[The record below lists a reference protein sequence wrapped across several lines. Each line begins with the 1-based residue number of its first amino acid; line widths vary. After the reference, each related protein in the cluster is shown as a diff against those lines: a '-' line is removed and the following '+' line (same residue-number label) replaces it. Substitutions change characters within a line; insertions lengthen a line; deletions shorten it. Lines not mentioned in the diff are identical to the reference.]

1 LGIGIHGRQETLEVS
16 LEIAVSRVV
25 TVKISTVLIMPSV
38 RRLAINIVTMLLVF
52 LITKGESVSINSV
65 CKKEEY
71 SSYSIFP
78 ILHI

>member
-1 LGIGIHGRQETLEVS
+1 
-16 LEIAVSRVV
+16 
-25 TVKISTVLIMPSV
+25 MPSV

-52 LITKGESVSINSV
+52 FITKGESVSINSV